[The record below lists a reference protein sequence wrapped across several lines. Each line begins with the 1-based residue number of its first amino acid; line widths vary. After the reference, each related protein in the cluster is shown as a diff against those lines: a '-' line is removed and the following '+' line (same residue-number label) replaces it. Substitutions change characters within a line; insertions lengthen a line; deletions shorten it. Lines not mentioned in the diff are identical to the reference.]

1 MTLFHLSHK
10 VSDFLFNYFCL
21 KGWCVSEKILPS
33 KVLMLP
39 KKETLAGS
47 PFGLASA
54 RPVPSRV
61 LGSSDVGGALKGQT
75 RPIADVSL
83 MRHSQRCAAWGP
95 CQSDRHASREV
106 SPEARY
112 PTFQNLSH
120 QSHCL
125 RRSGYV
131 PSSALRLVTCGKKR
145 RGEVR
150 LIYDC
155 DGDLSK
161 RSSGD
166 TLGLYGHRN
175 SAASH
180 EATSDEEIRGVF
192 VSSSDSSSLSRSTA
206 FVEVSSD
213 P

>member
-1 MTLFHLSHK
+1 MTLFHPSHK

-131 PSSALRLVTCGKKR
+131 PSSALRLVTCAKKR

-150 LIYDC
+150 LIYDWQVPVMEISPKRVQAI
-155 DGDLSK
+155 LSASIGIVTPLPHM
-161 RSSGD
+161 RRQV
-166 TLGLYGHRN
+166 TRRFVVYL
-175 SAASH
+175 SAVLIH
-180 EATSDEEIRGVF
+180 HH
-192 VSSSDSSSLSRSTA
+192 
-206 FVEVSSD
+206 
-213 P
+213 